1 VLLFFFF
8 FLIDAMGEK
17 YKALS
22 SQQTK
27 RETGNL
33 GRFNLGRWEGKRG
46 CPHESHYRLKG
57 KKRGWKNRKVVP
69 LRFAVPILVV

>member
-8 FLIDAMGEK
+8 FVIDAMGEK

-33 GRFNLGRWEGKRG
+33 RRFNLGRWEGKRG
-46 CPHESHYRLKG
+46 CPTKAKLSTKRKEERLEK
-57 KKRGWKNRKVVP
+57 
-69 LRFAVPILVV
+69 